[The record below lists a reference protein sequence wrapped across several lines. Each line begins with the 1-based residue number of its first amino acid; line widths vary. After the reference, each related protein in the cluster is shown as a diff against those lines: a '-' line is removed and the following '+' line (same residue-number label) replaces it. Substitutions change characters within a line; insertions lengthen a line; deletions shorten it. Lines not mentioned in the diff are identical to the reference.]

1 MANEKTTSTVVSD
14 RALEMI
20 MRDVLDS
27 MCEYS
32 LESGFRP
39 ADGCFEII
47 EIYPANH
54 ENRKARAARRVEA
67 ADMQDSEI
75 IEFPA
80 MRRAA
85 G

>member
-39 ADGCFEII
+39 TDGGFEIV

-54 ENRKARAARRVEA
+54 ENTKARNKRRVA
-67 ADMQDSEI
+67 STDMQDSEI

-80 MRRAA
+80 LRRAA